1 MRLVGQVG
9 LEDQTEGAAL
19 VLHVG
24 EVGVHRRL
32 DAQLVVR
39 GRGERRADGLEQR
52 LAVLV
57 EQGEVEL
64 QLAGE
69 VLVENGLADSR
80 ALRDVV
86 HRRGV
91 VALGDEDLLRGAQ
104 QLIASGTA
112 GQPGAPRA
120 RRLCLLDGCHAAS
133 QNRVRTQSHRARC
146 AVGPSYF

>member
-1 MRLVGQVG
+1 M
-9 LEDQTEGAAL
+9 
-19 VLHVG
+19 
-24 EVGVHRRL
+24 
-32 DAQLVVR
+32 
-39 GRGERRADGLEQR
+39 
-52 LAVLV
+52 LV

-112 GQPGAPRA
+112 GQPGARG
-120 RRLCLLDGCHAAS
+120 RAAS
-133 QNRVRTQSHRARC
+133 VCSMAVTPPPKIVFEHSRTVHAVPWGHRT
-146 AVGPSYF
+146 FE